1 MLVMASVSLQKGS
14 LGTGYALTWNFGVYP
29 EMLQQWAP
37 QSVRSLWYA
46 LLVTAVSLAI
56 GFPMAYTIAF
66 RGGRYK
72 NILLLL
78 VILPFFTAYIIRTL
92 AWKLILADNG
102 FLFGTL
108 KDGGILDEGFRVIA
122 TPFAVISGLT
132 YNFLPFMV
140 LPLYVA
146 IEKIDPKLV
155 EAATDLYASRVQAFL
170 RVTLPLSM
178 PGVFAGSLLTFI
190 PATGDFI
197 NSEILGS
204 RDTTMI
210 GQIIQ
215 RLFLSSNAYPEAA
228 ALGFILMAAVLGLV
242 FVYARIAGFNRSLEE
257 AAMDLGADEWAT
269 FRMVTFPLIFPGIL
283 AAALLAFALSIDDY
297 VITSFVAGRDITFPL
312 WVFGVSRLGVPPEV
326 NVLGTLIFVVALA
339 FIAVQIWSQRRSIS
353 AAPRAAR

>member
-1 MLVMASVSLQKGS
+1 MSRRYRWLVPYLFLIPGGLWLLAFFVVPMLVMASVSLQEGS
-14 LGTGYALTWNFGVYP
+14 LGAGYALTWNFGIYP

-37 QSVRSLWYA
+37 QFARSLWYA
-46 LLVTAVSLAI
+46 IVVTVLTVAI
-56 GFPMAYTIAF
+56 GYPMAYTIAF

-72 NILLLL
+72 SILLLL

-102 FLFGTL
+102 FFLGTL
-108 KDGGILDEGFRVIA
+108 KDGGILDAGFRLIA
-122 TPFAVISGLT
+122 TPIAVISGLT

-146 IEKIDPKLV
+146 LEKIDYRLI
-155 EAATDLYASRVQAFL
+155 EAATDLYASRLQAFL

-190 PATGDFI
+190 PAIGDFI

-215 RLFLSSNAYPEAA
+215 RLFLNNNAYPEAA
-228 ALGFILMAAVLGLV
+228 ALGFMLMAGVLALV
-242 FVYARIAGFNRSLEE
+242 VVYARAV
-257 AAMDLGADEWAT
+257 GADELT
-269 FRMVTFPLIFPGIL
+269 R
-283 AAALLAFALSIDDY
+283 
-297 VITSFVAGRDITFPL
+297 
-312 WVFGVSRLGVPPEV
+312 
-326 NVLGTLIFVVALA
+326 
-339 FIAVQIWSQRRSIS
+339 
-353 AAPRAAR
+353 